1 MRPWWLSTLVLALL
15 LTACAAPQQATPTG
29 QGLEL
34 EGTSWVVTHIDGAA
48 TLASTQPTMT
58 FTDGTVAGLASCNRY
73 VADFT
78 QSGGSIDL
86 GEVAVTAMACADEA
100 VNAQEAAFT
109 GALGRVSQVRGSIEA
124 AELVDS
130 GGTAVL
136 SLERAAEKEPK
147 PLVGTNWWLSGLIDG
162 ESVSS
167 PVAGTTV
174 TLTFTSDAVSGT
186 ACNNFRGPVSV
197 DQPSLTI
204 GPLASTRMACADKNE
219 GDQETKVLALLGAV
233 TRYAIDGDTLT
244 LTATDSTG
252 VIFTAG

>member
-86 GEVAVTAMACADEA
+86 GEVAVTAMACADK
-100 VNAQEAAFT
+100 
-109 GALGRVSQVRGSIEA
+109 
-124 AELVDS
+124 D
-130 GGTAVL
+130 
-136 SLERAAEKEPK
+136 
-147 PLVGTNWWLSGLIDG
+147 
-162 ESVSS
+162 
-167 PVAGTTV
+167 
-174 TLTFTSDAVSGT
+174 
-186 ACNNFRGPVSV
+186 
-197 DQPSLTI
+197 
-204 GPLASTRMACADKNE
+204 E
-219 GDQETKVLALLGAV
+219 GDQETQVLALLGAV